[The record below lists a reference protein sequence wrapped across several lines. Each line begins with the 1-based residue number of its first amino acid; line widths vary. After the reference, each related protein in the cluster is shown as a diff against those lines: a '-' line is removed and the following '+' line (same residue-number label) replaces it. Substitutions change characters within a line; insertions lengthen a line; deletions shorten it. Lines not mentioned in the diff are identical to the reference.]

1 MNAMLNALMG
11 VKGAQIVSIAVVVPQ
26 EIVKGGRISKKNPR
40 YPNEMA
46 NHAIIKAYN
55 LNVGLNWD
63 YSRVVAN
70 RATESISDRT
80 EKSERQSE
88 IKDKIEAPYGKEWKK
103 YPLILNKIGEDSKE
117 YLRTYLIK
125 GNAPRNLTYFV
136 DGRTAT
142 PDEVAEIE
150 RTRVRSK
157 ESAKQA
163 DFGLVGDEQVTP
175 KDYTLSNIVAI
186 TIDGVRIFNDNINTL
201 SEDIQKY
208 FFKESEKIAL

>member
-1 MNAMLNALMG
+1 MNAIVNALMG

-26 EIVKGGRISKKNPR
+26 EIVKGGRLSKANHR

-46 NHAIIKAYN
+46 NHAISKAYEI
-55 LNVGLNWD
+55 NVGLNWD
-63 YSRVVAN
+63 YARVVAN
-70 RATESISDRT
+70 RATASISDKS
-80 EKSERQSE
+80 EKSEKQSE
-88 IKDKIEAPYGKEWKK
+88 IKDRIEVPYGKEWKN
-103 YPLILNKIGEDSKE
+103 YPFILNKIGDDSKE
-117 YLRTYLIK
+117 YVRTYLIR
-125 GNAPRNLTYFV
+125 GNSPRNLTYFV

-186 TIDGVRIFNDNINTL
+186 TIDGVRIFNDNINEL

-208 FFKESEKIAL
+208 FFKESEKVAL